1 MLHRPN
7 AAARCSAG
15 CIGSCLAGF
24 ALYLL
29 LCVSSL
35 AQSAHV
41 RQAQVR
47 HVVDGDT
54 LVLDNGETVRLAGI
68 NAPELGQKGQP
79 DQPLAAE
86 ATRALRELVGAGTVV
101 VEEAMER
108 EDRHGRTLAYLT
120 TTDGRSI
127 QAQLLREGL
136 ASAVAVSPN
145 VRHLQRY
152 AETERRALAEK
163 RGIWGLSYYRTLPAT
178 SKAAGRGGY
187 AFVYG
192 KVQRIEIG
200 DRWYAFSLAK
210 HFVVL
215 VPRSDWA
222 HYFEYPPCSLDRS
235 QIAVRGWVSTR
246 GKRSRLVIKH
256 AFMLERCGSD
266 PVVLCPERT
275 ARRALPET
283 DDAALC
289 G

>member
-7 AAARCSAG
+7 AAARRSAG

-24 ALYLL
+24 ALYLV

-120 TTDGRSI
+120 TTDGRRS
-127 QAQLLREGL
+127 RPSCFVR
-136 ASAVAVSPN
+136 ASPVQSRCLPTCVIYNAMRKPNAEHWLKSAAFGVCPTTELCPRHQKLPVAGVTPLSTARSNASRSGTAGMRSVSPN
-145 VRHLQRY
+145 TLLSWFRVATGHTISNIPRQSGP
-152 AETERRALAEK
+152 LADCSQ
-163 RGIWGLSYYRTLPAT
+163 GLGLNP
-178 SKAAGRGGY
+178 G
-187 AFVYG
+187 
-192 KVQRIEIG
+192 
-200 DRWYAFSLAK
+200 
-210 HFVVL
+210 
-215 VPRSDWA
+215 
-222 HYFEYPPCSLDRS
+222 
-235 QIAVRGWVSTR
+235 
-246 GKRSRLVIKH
+246 
-256 AFMLERCGSD
+256 
-266 PVVLCPERT
+266 
-275 ARRALPET
+275 
-283 DDAALC
+283 
-289 G
+289 